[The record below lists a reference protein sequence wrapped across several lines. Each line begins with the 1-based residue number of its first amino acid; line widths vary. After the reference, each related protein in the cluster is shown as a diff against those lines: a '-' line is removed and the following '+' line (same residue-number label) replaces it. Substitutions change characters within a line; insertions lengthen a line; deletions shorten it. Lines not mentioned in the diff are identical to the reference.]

1 MLKHPTY
8 DQLYALGLHGM
19 AKALVEIAAA
29 SEADGL
35 GHHEWLGLLLDR
47 EASWRQDKRLAG
59 SAPFIPAIPN
69 AVVLGG
75 FCRTTFYKS
84 LGREAVR
91 FRGIVAVWYYDSHT
105 CRS

>member
-29 SEADGL
+29 AGEADGL

-47 EASWRQDKRLAG
+47 EAGAKTNASREGCASPNYASRPASRMSTIAVPAG
-59 SAPFIPAIPN
+59 STASCSRSSSRANGLTP
-69 AVVLGG
+69 
-75 FCRTTFYKS
+75 TT
-84 LGREAVR
+84 
-91 FRGIVAVWYYDSHT
+91 IWP
-105 CRS
+105 